1 MAMSEELRRAL
12 EFARAARRG
21 TPSHRVYLARERVGQ
36 PVYHASG
43 ISYRPGAEELFIAPD
58 AEALRRR
65 VANSASPYPLHY
77 SDVDVAEYYGPY
89 LPFTEAQLYPDARN
103 TIFMKGFRNGG
114 VTKYVPQDYFD
125 PIGSY
130 AFDERDYWLLKQM
143 RDEAEAK
150 RRAREEYLDGD
161 WYQD

>member
-1 MAMSEELRRAL
+1 MALSEEMRRML

-21 TPSHRVYLARERVGQ
+21 TPSKRVYLARERRGQ
-36 PVYHASG
+36 PVYHARG
-43 ISYRPGAEELFIAPD
+43 ISYRPGDEDLFIAPD

-65 VANSASPYPLHY
+65 VANSASPEPLHY

-89 LPFTEAQLYPDARN
+89 LPFTEAQLYPDGSNA
-103 TIFMKGFRNGG
+103 IFLKGLRNGG
-114 VTKYVPQDYFD
+114 VAKYVPQDYFD
-125 PIGSY
+125 ARGSY

-150 RRAREEYLDGD
+150 RRTREEYLDGD